1 MTKKLITSACCHR
14 QHAHAYLQPFS
25 RKTGQQRLNND
36 FYRVSL
42 FDAFVRKF
50 P

>member
-1 MTKKLITSACCHR
+1 MTEKLITSACCDK

-25 RKTGQQRLNND
+25 WKTGQQRKNTG
-36 FYRVSL
+36 VPL
-42 FDAFVRKF
+42 FDALVRKF